1 MYLKQLAQLVLTGSA
16 IPYPSISNP
25 ISNPSTSTSKSNEP
39 GYSLDTPSTVK
50 NSSFTFG
57 QNYAVLNLDLID
69 GLVSSFN
76 DTDAGEKWIDNVA
89 SWIDACVPLPC
100 LSMQS
105 ARAWYRLMDHRVG
118 W

>member
-1 MYLKQLAQLVLTGSA
+1 MYLKHLAQLALTGSI
-16 IPYPSISNP
+16 IPNPSNP
-25 ISNPSTSTSKSNEP
+25 NVNANTNSTSISTSKSNQP

-57 QNYAVLNLDLID
+57 KHYAVLNLDLID

-89 SWIDACVPLPC
+89 SWIDACVFALHP
-100 LSMQS
+100 
-105 ARAWYRLMDHRVG
+105 V
-118 W
+118 